1 MSVLA
6 HVVLNGSVPSEPAAT
21 QALTH
26 ILNSSP
32 DIARSFVSILR
43 PTKVDFEPGH
53 IKVELAHEDSRPD
66 LTIHDIHGRVRAIV
80 EN

>member
-32 DIARSFVSILR
+32 DIARSFV
-43 PTKVDFEPGH
+43 GM
-53 IKVELAHEDSRPD
+53 
-66 LTIHDIHGRVRAIV
+66 GQ
-80 EN
+80 